1 MKSGWWSQLSGTE
14 RALIL
19 GGGFTAVSALFMGA
33 IVSRGIKNGIPIQL
47 NIGPETRGLIAR
59 QVEQTNLTLDR
70 LSKRGIPVYVLVG
83 AKQLS
88 ERRKDE
94 KKS

>member
-1 MKSGWWSQLSGTE
+1 MGT
-14 RALIL
+14 
-19 GGGFTAVSALFMGA
+19 